1 MAPSM
6 KAVCALYGDCSGLF
20 ARPFSVRVA
29 MKLLGDVH
37 IDTDSAHD
45 DADLEQENSGLG
57 LKMPKTARA
66 QSDLN
71 RIKWWARRHRRQS
84 QTQLLKARDVPRF
97 HEVKLSFHRVVL
109 RFHEIKAS

>member
-37 IDTDSAHD
+37 IDTHSAHD
-45 DADLEQENSGLG
+45 DADLE
-57 LKMPKTARA
+57 
-66 QSDLN
+66 
-71 RIKWWARRHRRQS
+71 
-84 QTQLLKARDVPRF
+84 
-97 HEVKLSFHRVVL
+97 
-109 RFHEIKAS
+109 